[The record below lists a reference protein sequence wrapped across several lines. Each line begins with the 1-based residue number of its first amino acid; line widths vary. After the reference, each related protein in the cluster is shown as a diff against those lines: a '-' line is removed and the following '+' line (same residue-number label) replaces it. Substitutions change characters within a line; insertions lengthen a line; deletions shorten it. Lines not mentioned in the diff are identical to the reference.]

1 MPTTWTARLSCIYL
15 YNIYIYYIIY
25 TYIILYYIYTYMY
38 IYLTHYKNTMSVFF
52 LCTGLQGKNIYT
64 SIKLLSAQRKKER
77 KKEGKKREKKG

>member
-1 MPTTWTARLSCIYL
+1 
-15 YNIYIYYIIY
+15 
-25 TYIILYYIYTYMY
+25 MY

-77 KKEGKKREKKG
+77 KKEKREKKRGKRYLPHLRLFPKEG

>member
-1 MPTTWTARLSCIYL
+1 
-15 YNIYIYYIIY
+15 
-25 TYIILYYIYTYMY
+25 MY
-38 IYLTHYKNTMSVFF
+38 IYVTHYKNTMSVFF

>member
-1 MPTTWTARLSCIYL
+1 
-15 YNIYIYYIIY
+15 
-25 TYIILYYIYTYMY
+25 MY

-77 KKEGKKREKKG
+77 KKEGKKRKKGVKDIFHIFDSSQKRASNIFILHLTAKNIK